1 MPTDGCLEE
10 ALARLKEGRPVIPIW
25 WMRDDGTCA
34 CSRAECTSPGKHP
47 ILPSWKEFQQ
57 RLPSESQ
64 VREWWQKWPNA
75 NAAMLTGSA
84 GGRSNWVVIDVD
96 RPGAS
101 PEFSTRTVRTGGDGL
116 HYYFATK
123 RKWKNSAKG
132 DVHVRGEGGYVLLPT
147 SNHKSGN
154 KYTYID
160 TRIPA
165 PIERQAI
172 KLLDPDAVFSG
183 NRHDAAGR
191 LIGHLFKEGKSVH
204 EVRKAL
210 REWNEEH
217 VYPPLSQAEL
227 NRYVDDV
234 ATKERAPESAPV
246 SAERFLPMLDFLSF
260 YTPTRQQWLVQD
272 WIPSSSA
279 GIISALPGC
288 YKTWLLLELAL
299 SISSGKPFLG
309 SFEVPAP
316 RPVVFCQLEDDF
328 TLLAD
333 RLRILL
339 GGCEPTL
346 EGNELVTVF
355 QPNLPI
361 YFYDGRRMDIT
372 SPEGMKSLEQ
382 VVGDLKAGLLIVDP
396 MNAAVNME
404 DYGIKAVSSLNKLK
418 EIRDRV
424 GTTLEFSHHDHKSAK
439 ESTRQSTYGT
449 VFFDA
454 WKEHGWNITK
464 VAPDTVRIKRHA
476 KLVPYLSDVTVRFV
490 LEHGLFEVEEGT

>member
-1 MPTDGCLEE
+1 
-10 ALARLKEGRPVIPIW
+10 
-25 WMRDDGTCA
+25 
-34 CSRAECTSPGKHP
+34 
-47 ILPSWKEFQQ
+47 
-57 RLPSESQ
+57 
-64 VREWWQKWPNA
+64 
-75 NAAMLTGSA
+75 
-84 GGRSNWVVIDVD
+84 
-96 RPGAS
+96 
-101 PEFSTRTVRTGGDGL
+101 
-116 HYYFATK
+116 
-123 RKWKNSAKG
+123 
-132 DVHVRGEGGYVLLPT
+132 
-147 SNHKSGN
+147 
-154 KYTYID
+154 
-160 TRIPA
+160 
-165 PIERQAI
+165 
-172 KLLDPDAVFSG
+172 
-183 NRHDAAGR
+183 
-191 LIGHLFKEGKSVH
+191 
-204 EVRKAL
+204 
-210 REWNEEH
+210 
-217 VYPPLSQAEL
+217 
-227 NRYVDDV
+227 
-234 ATKERAPESAPV
+234 
-246 SAERFLPMLDFLSF
+246 
-260 YTPTRQQWLVQD
+260 
-272 WIPSSSA
+272 
-279 GIISALPGC
+279 
-288 YKTWLLLELAL
+288 
-299 SISSGKPFLG
+299 
-309 SFEVPAP
+309 
-316 RPVVFCQLEDDF
+316 VVFCQLEDDF